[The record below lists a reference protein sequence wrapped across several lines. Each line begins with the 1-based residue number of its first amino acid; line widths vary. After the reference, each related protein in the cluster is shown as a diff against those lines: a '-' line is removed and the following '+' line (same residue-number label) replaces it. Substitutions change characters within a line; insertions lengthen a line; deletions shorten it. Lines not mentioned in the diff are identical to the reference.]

1 MTRNTAGIF
10 GRVCSQKRVDRTGCP
25 NSKVPPLKVQVFI
38 QVENSKSNPQE
49 KDVWIIW
56 TKTNSKEHFWI
67 WIKLCICIGTFLVE
81 ADAGR
86 SKNSRHMRQILIYFF
101 NTFQARSDKISKKI
115 QSLFTWWETNSLKIF
130 VQSGLIVNFIIGYE
144 DLIIR
149 REDISDRKEEWW
161 FIGEEEIGR
170 WWC

>member
-1 MTRNTAGIF
+1 MIIFISLALTWILHSTDLGEFGGRLFFSGRGLWNLLAFRWWLIFGGFGVHWQWGSISEMTRNTAGIF

-81 ADAGR
+81 ADAGG
-86 SKNSRHMRQILIYFF
+86 SKNSRHMR
-101 NTFQARSDKISKKI
+101 
-115 QSLFTWWETNSLKIF
+115 
-130 VQSGLIVNFIIGYE
+130 
-144 DLIIR
+144 
-149 REDISDRKEEWW
+149 
-161 FIGEEEIGR
+161 
-170 WWC
+170 